1 MNPGIYVIIGFGE
14 NLYGEKSLGS
24 ISKIIRSFGKN
35 AIEESEDIDERILK
49 KLTAGCRRILR
60 NIYVEPS
67 NMPHPS

>member
-35 AIEESEDIDERILK
+35 ATEESERKEYQ
-49 KLTAGCRRILR
+49 RRMQNCAKIEQR
-60 NIYVEPS
+60 
-67 NMPHPS
+67 